1 MVVKQILRALVY
13 LHARNIAHRDL
24 KPENILYMTKAGL
37 CVVVLCVPVSDRATG
52 RGLDN

>member
-24 KPENILYMTKAGL
+24 KPENILYMTKDEDSIIKVRGGRLDLSL
-37 CVVVLCVPVSDRATG
+37 CV
-52 RGLDN
+52 